1 MGFLDLI
8 KMQGLTAAVQIKGK
22 WQSYLMK
29 EPDEPEQDAWIMT
42 ALGIGFAIAGAV
54 FREPIYGLVGIV
66 SAIMARAAIA
76 KIRYRRSIK
85 CGTAH

>member
-8 KMQGLTAAVQIKGK
+8 KMQGLTAAIQIKGK

-29 EPDEPEQDAWIMT
+29 EPDEPEHDAWLMT
-42 ALGIGFAIAGAV
+42 ALGIGFGIAGA
-54 FREPIYGLVGIV
+54 FSREPIVSLVGLV